1 MKKILLFLLP
11 FLIINCEYSDN
22 KKINLIDLVPTNPIL
37 LIKYKSA
44 SKTKLETFNINFNSL
59 INQKIDSIS
68 KRFSDGALLIS
79 FHNIGKNNL
88 QSIIFSEKKSFY
100 KKVKVEDSVN
110 YNGFTISKK
119 IIDNIEYFST
129 IKNDIYIESKSKLLV
144 ENSLRNSNH
153 TFTDESGDLKK
164 LNKIS
169 NTNTTLFIS
178 EKFSNYLNNTKLKE
192 IFKTSNI
199 SDWMQFDVEIN
210 KNNLTLNG
218 VGILQDSIF
227 KKINILKNT
236 TPSKSNIN
244 KIVPVNFKYFKRIAY
259 DHDKYISK
267 IENEI
272 SINELKTVISDSIL
286 YDVNEI
292 GSIILE
298 NDSILTYSFKN
309 NQLLNEKIRNNLNS
323 KYYYRNN
330 EIYEFSKK
338 IFKSENFL
346 INYSPSIK
354 TYGTLIENILI
365 LSKNQ
370 NSIENIILNYNNNS
384 TIDKSSQ
391 FAKVYNNIPEN
402 SNQLNVYNLNDFKSS
417 LFNTIKIKQ
426 EDYNYWL
433 SHISLDEN
441 FIYKTHSIVKTE
453 KEINTLGPKIIFNTK
468 INNGI
473 YFNPKWV
480 TNYVTKKK
488 ELVVQD
494 NKNILFLISNNGE
507 VIWEKDLKSKI
518 VGDIFQVD
526 LYKNGRLQYV
536 FNTESSFMVLDKNGN
551 EVKKVNHKKNKKVLG
566 LSVFDYDKNKNY
578 RFLICYDNQIKML
591 DSKFKIVKGF
601 NKNNIKYN
609 LTNSPKHFRVGSKD
623 YLVINT
629 ERKLYVTDRRGNSRI
644 KISEDLNIAG
654 NEVFLNSN
662 TLLTLDNSNNLIK
675 IDLNG
680 KVSKKPLPLDSKYL
694 IFADNNSSIYIS
706 ENILT
711 INKKNIEMNY
721 GNYSRPT
728 IFLNNLIQISSLDES
743 KIYLFKRDGSMIPY
757 FPIFGTSNADI
768 TKNKENKSLL
778 AVTGEKNEILVYSL
792 D

>member
-1 MKKILLFLLP
+1 MP

-37 LIKYKSA
+37 LIKYKSV

-153 TFTDESGDLKK
+153 TLTDESGDLKK

-309 NQLLNEKIRNNLNS
+309 NQLLNEKIRNNLIS

-391 FAKVYNNIPEN
+391 FGKAYNNIPEN

-453 KEINTLGPKIIFNTK
+453 KEIKTLGPKIIFNTK

-629 ERKLYVTDRRGNSRI
+629 KRKLYVTDRRGNSRI

>member
-153 TFTDESGDLKK
+153 TSTDESGNLKK

-272 SINELKTVISDSIL
+272 SINELKTVISDSML

-391 FAKVYNNIPEN
+391 FGKAYNNIPEN

-441 FIYKTHSIVKTE
+441 FIYKTHSIIKTE

-468 INNGI
+468 IKNGI

-601 NKNNIKYN
+601 NKNNIKHN
-609 LTNSPKHFRVGSKD
+609 ITNSPKHFRVGSKD

-629 ERKLYVTDRRGNSRI
+629 KRKLYVTDRRGNSRI

>member
-37 LIKYKSA
+37 LIKYKSV

-100 KKVKVEDSVN
+100 KKLKVEDSVN
-110 YNGFTISKK
+110 YNGFTINKK

-144 ENSLRNSNH
+144 ENSLRNSHH
-153 TFTDESGDLKK
+153 TSTDESGDLKK

-236 TPSKSNIN
+236 TPTKSNIN

-259 DHDKYISK
+259 DHDEYISK

-272 SINELKTVISDSIL
+272 SINELKTVISDSIF

-309 NQLLNEKIRNNLNS
+309 NQLLNEKIKNNLNS

-391 FAKVYNNIPEN
+391 FGKAYNNIPEN

-468 INNGI
+468 INNGV